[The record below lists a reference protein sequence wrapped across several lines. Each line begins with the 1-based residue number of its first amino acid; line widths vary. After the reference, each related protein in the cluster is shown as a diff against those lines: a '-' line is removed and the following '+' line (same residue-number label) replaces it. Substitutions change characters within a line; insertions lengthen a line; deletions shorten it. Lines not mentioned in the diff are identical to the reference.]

1 MTDNSNRMT
10 VQENP
15 QINSPVTA
23 WLSRHRVAVGLF
35 LLLSFAVA
43 IRIYGINWDQGGLF
57 HPDERAFLF
66 QVEQIEFPE
75 SEEVPPFFSR
85 DFFSSENP
93 YFTKESPL
101 NPGSFNWGSLPHYM
115 LKGVQYGAQAFLEDD
130 LNLFDLRFP
139 GRVLSA
145 LADTATVAL
154 VFFIGSRWFS
164 RRVGFLAAGMISL
177 AVINIQLSH
186 FFAVDALMTTFI
198 VATVYF
204 AIRVAYHGRTSDAA
218 LMGLM
223 AGLGFATKFSVSPL
237 GVAVVTS
244 LLIYALSQPGDALN
258 LRGWRSPAAALRQL
272 QAFKALL
279 IATGVAFATVLIT
292 QPYMFLDLDTF
303 FTNISDQSEMVRRI
317 NDWPFTRQ
325 YADTPRYWYQVF
337 QLGFWGLGPAM
348 GIVVWVGLLAG
359 IAFAWF
365 GRRKVDVVILAWVI
379 PYLLITGWFDVK
391 FLRYM
396 VPLVPFLVLYGAR
409 TLLWAGDMMNA
420 FWPQRRYLIAAPA
433 VIMLVFTGH
442 YALSFM
448 SIYSGPHPGQAAS
461 DWLAENA
468 EPGSRVVQEHWE
480 EGIPGRSGIIFVHE
494 RLELYNPDSFD
505 KFNRI
510 TSTLADSDYLVFF
523 SNRLYGTIPRLPERY
538 PQSTEYY
545 ERLFDGSLGYE
556 LVFADT
562 RPVQS
567 LGITYREDQFTRVN
581 FGPPAGFAQPS
592 GDLLTIAPGWADESF
607 SVYDHPQVLIFQN
620 TGRLD
625 DVAMLGVIGFG
636 GPAALAN
643 RQVGLLL
650 DDDQLETQRS
660 GGTWTDLAF
669 LRNLPEG
676 ASWIVWL
683 IAAEI
688 FALAAVPLAFVLFR
702 PFPDRGYLLA
712 KPLGL
717 LVAATVTWLLASAGI
732 LEFGFGGAFAG
743 LLVLAAISGFAV
755 WRRGQAMKEWFR
767 SNRRTVILSEVL
779 FITAFLAFLAIR
791 FANPDLWHPFRGGEK
806 PMDFAYLNAVTRSS
820 VMPPFDPWF
829 AGGFLN
835 YYYFGQFLVADMIR
849 FTGIVPSI
857 AYNLAVPLLFA
868 FTFGAAFSIVYN
880 LAKLT
885 LIARKGAAV
894 AARAKSPIFGGIA
907 AAVLVSVAGNI
918 DGLAQ
923 VWDRFT
929 GDQAVWSF
937 DFWRSSR
944 MFEGGTGGNEI
955 TEFPFF
961 SFLFAD
967 LHAHMIAIP
976 FALLALGL
984 AVATFLRVSDKEPI
998 WQSWGRLAFLGVAV
1012 GALRIINAWDF
1023 PTQLLLAGGA
1033 VLVGEMFI
1041 QRKPLTARLATGVL
1055 KWIFV
1060 AGVGF
1065 VVYLPFHINFE
1076 LFNNGVLQSEFRTPL
1091 GTYWAVHSIF
1101 LVVVLSWVFFEVRD
1115 RTPAVWL
1122 WYRNYA
1128 EVNRVPISI
1137 GPLIIVMLAAAV
1149 LTFLFTPISTL
1160 AFTTLVAL
1168 AVIGAA
1174 ALAYTSGKPG
1184 AKYVVAVAGFVVMA
1198 MGLGGGVDIFTVKD
1212 DIGRMNTVF
1221 KFYLQAWWLL
1231 ALASGFFLWLMWSD
1245 GRFSLPRINLSTP
1258 TFINQLSAAS
1268 KTAWVGGL
1276 AVLLIGVMIYPVLG
1290 TNVRIKDRFD
1300 TSSTGLDG
1308 TAYMETAV
1316 HFENAQT
1323 GSPTAI
1329 TLSDDLKAIEWL
1341 QRNVE
1346 GSPVIVEGLTDLYR
1360 WGGRVSINTGL
1371 PAVIGWDWH
1380 QRQQRVNYAWAVTER
1395 RQQVDSFYR
1404 TGSITEAVQLL
1415 DRFDVRYVY
1424 IGELERITYPA
1435 SGLDKFSRM
1444 EAFGLRPVYSEGSVT
1459 IYKYASPQTV
1469 SR

>member
-1 MTDNSNRMT
+1 MT
-10 VQENP
+10 VPEIPQMNP
-15 QINSPVTA
+15 SRA
-23 WLSRHRVAVGLF
+23 WLRRHRVAIGLF
-35 LLLSFAVA
+35 ALLAFALAV
-43 IRIYGINWDQGGLF
+43 RIYGINWDQGGLF

-66 QVEQIEFPE
+66 QVEQLEFPE
-75 SEEVPPFFSR
+75 SDEL
-85 DFFSSENP
+85 DTL
-93 YFTKESPL
+93 FTKESPL
-101 NPGSFNWGSLPHYM
+101 HPGSFNWGSLPHYM
-115 LKGVQYGAQAFLEDD
+115 LKSVQYGAQLFLEDD

-145 LADTATVAL
+145 LADTVTVAL

-177 AVINIQLSH
+177 AVLNIQLSH
-186 FFAVDALMTTFI
+186 FFAVDSLMTTFI

-237 GVAVVTS
+237 GVAVVVS
-244 LLIYALSQPGDALN
+244 LLIYALSKPGDILN
-258 LRGWRSPAAALRQL
+258 LQGWRSPSAAVRQW

-279 IATGVAFATVLIT
+279 VASGVAFAAVLVT

-303 FTNISDQSEMVRRI
+303 FGNISDQSEMVRRI

-359 IAFAWF
+359 VAFAWF
-365 GRRKVDVVILAWVI
+365 GRRKVDLVILAWVI

-409 TLLWAGDMMNA
+409 TLLWLGDLLNA
-420 FWPQRRYLIAAPA
+420 VWPQRRYLVAAPA

-448 SIYSGPHPGQAAS
+448 SVYSGPHPGQAAS
-461 DWLAENA
+461 DWLQQNA
-468 EPGSRVVQEHWE
+468 QPGSRVVQEHWE
-480 EGIPGRSGIIFVHE
+480 EGIPGRPGIEFVHT
-494 RLELYNPDSFD
+494 RLELYNPDSVD

-510 TSTLADSDYLVFF
+510 TGSLSEADYLVLF

-538 PQSTEYY
+538 PMSTEYY

-562 RPVQS
+562 RPVES
-567 LGITYREDQFTRVN
+567 LGVTYREDQFTRVS
-581 FGPPAGFAQPS
+581 FDPPAGFEQPTGS
-592 GDLLTIAPGWADESF
+592 LLTVAPGWADESF
-607 SVYDHPQVLIFQN
+607 SVYDHPQVLIFEN

-625 DVAMLGVIGFG
+625 SVTMLREIGIG
-636 GPAALAN
+636 STTPQIN

-650 DDDQLETQRS
+650 DEDDLAQQRS

-669 LRNLPEG
+669 LRGLPEG

-683 IAAEI
+683 LAAEI
-688 FALAAVPLAFVLFR
+688 FALFAVPLAFVLFR

-717 LVAATVTWLLASAGI
+717 LIAATVTWLLASVGV

-743 LLVLAAISGFAV
+743 LLVLGAFSGFAV
-755 WRRGQAMKEWFR
+755 WRRGPEMKRFFR
-767 SNRRTVILSEVL
+767 DNRRTVVLSEVL
-779 FITAFLAFLAIR
+779 FLAAFMAFLAIR

-849 FTGIVPSI
+849 LTGIVPSI

-880 LAKLT
+880 LASLT
-885 LIARKGAAV
+885 AAARKGASTVVRSRTPVV
-894 AARAKSPIFGGIA
+894 AGLLGALFVA
-907 AAVLVSVAGNI
+907 VAGNI

-923 VWDRFT
+923 IWDRYT
-929 GDQAVWSF
+929 GPNQQFWRF

-967 LHAHMIAIP
+967 LHAHMIVIP
-976 FALLALGL
+976 FALLALAL
-984 AVATFLRVSDKEPI
+984 AVSVFLRIGSREPL
-998 WQSWGRLAFLGVAV
+998 WQNWGRLAFLGVAV

-1033 VLVGEMFI
+1033 VMVGELLV
-1041 QRKPLTARLATGVL
+1041 QRKPITARIASGAL

-1060 AGVGF
+1060 AAVGYI
-1065 VVYLPFHINFE
+1065 VYLPFHINFE
-1076 LFNNGVLQSEFRTPL
+1076 LFNNGVLQSDFKTPI

-1101 LVVVLSWVFFEVRD
+1101 LLVVLSWVFFEVRD
-1115 RTPAVWL
+1115 RAPAAWAR
-1122 WYRNYA
+1122 YQAYA
-1128 EVNRVPISI
+1128 EQYQLPVSI
-1137 GPLIIVMLAAAV
+1137 GPLAVVMLGAV
-1149 LTFLFTPISTL
+1149 ALTFMFTPFSTI

-1168 AVIGAA
+1168 AAAGAT

-1184 AKYVVAVAGFVVMA
+1184 ARYVMVVSGFVVMA
-1198 MGLGGGVDIFTVKD
+1198 MALGGGVDIFTVKD

-1231 ALASGFFLWLMWSD
+1231 ALASGYLFWLMWSD
-1245 GRFSLPRINLSTP
+1245 GRFAFPRFSFSTP
-1258 TFINQLSAAS
+1258 SFSNQLSAAT
-1268 KTAWVGGL
+1268 KTAWAGAL
-1276 AVLLIGVMIYPVLG
+1276 IVLFIGVMIYPILG
-1290 TNVRIKDRFD
+1290 TDVRLKDRFSTAD
-1300 TSSTGLDG
+1300 TGLDG

-1316 HFENAQT
+1316 HFENRLD
-1323 GSPTAI
+1323 GGRSPI
-1329 TLSDDLKAIEWL
+1329 TLADDLQAIEWL

-1380 QRQQRVNYAWAVTER
+1380 QRQQRVQYAWAVTQR
-1395 RQQVDSFYR
+1395 RFEVDSFYS
-1404 TGSITEAVQLL
+1404 TGSITDAVQLL
-1415 DRFDVRYVY
+1415 DRYDVRYVY
-1424 IGELERITYPA
+1424 LGQLERITYPA
-1435 SGLDKFSRM
+1435 SGLDKFGRM
-1444 EAFGLRPVYSEGSVT
+1444 QAFGLTPVYSEGTVT
-1459 IYKYASPQTV
+1459 IYEYQPPQTV

>member
-1 MTDNSNRMT
+1 MT
-10 VQENP
+10 VQDTFPESTP
-15 QINSPVTA
+15 QRS
-23 WLSRHRVAVGLF
+23 WLQRHRIAIGLF
-35 LLLSFAVA
+35 LLLSFALA
-43 IRIYGINWDQGGLF
+43 IRLYGINWDQGGLF

-66 QVEQIEFPE
+66 QVEQLEFPE
-75 SEEVPPFFSR
+75 SNELDTLLTR
-85 DFFSSENP
+85 
-93 YFTKESPL
+93 ESPL
-101 NPGSFNWGSLPHYM
+101 HPGSFNWGSLPHYM

-145 LADTATVAL
+145 LADTVTVAL
-154 VFFIGSRWFS
+154 VFLTGSRWFS
-164 RRVGFLAAGMISL
+164 RRVGFLAAGMIAI
-177 AVINIQLSH
+177 AVLNIQLSH

-198 VATVYF
+198 TATIYF
-204 AIRVAYHGRTSDAA
+204 AVRVSYRGRLSDAA

-223 AGLGFATKFSVSPL
+223 AGLAFATKFSVSPL
-237 GVAVVTS
+237 TLAVLS
-244 LLIYALSQPGDALN
+244 SFLIYALSQPGDALN
-258 LRGWRSPAAALRQL
+258 LRGWKSPVAAIRQF
-272 QAFKALL
+272 QAVKGLAV
-279 IATGVAFATVLIT
+279 ATGVAFATVLIT
-292 QPYMFLDLDTF
+292 QPYMFLDLGTF

-325 YADTPRYWYQVF
+325 YADTPRYFYQVF

-348 GIVVWVGLLAG
+348 GIVVWIGLLAG
-359 IAFAWF
+359 VAFAWF
-365 GRRKVDVVILAWVI
+365 GRRKVDLVILAWVI

-391 FLRYM
+391 FMRYM

-409 TLLWAGDMMNA
+409 TLLWAGDMLNA
-420 FWPQRRYLIAAPA
+420 FWPQRRYLVAAPA
-433 VIMLVFTGH
+433 VVMLAFTGH

-448 SIYSGPHPGQAAS
+448 SVYSGPHPGQAAS
-461 DWLAENA
+461 DWLEQNA
-468 EPGSRVVQEHWE
+468 APGSRVVQEHWE
-480 EGIPGRSGIIFVHE
+480 EGIPGRPGINFVHE
-494 RLELYNPDSFD
+494 RLELYNPDSVD

-538 PQSTEYY
+538 PMSAEYY

-567 LGITYREDQFTRVN
+567 LGITYREDQFTRVS
-581 FGPPAGFAQPS
+581 FDAPAGFEQPS

-607 SVYDHPQVLIFQN
+607 SVYDHPQILIFQN
-620 TGRLD
+620 TGELD
-625 DVAMLGVIGFG
+625 NVSMLREIGLG
-636 GPAALAN
+636 DAASQTT

-650 DDDQLETQRS
+650 NEDDLIQQRS

-688 FALAAVPLAFVLFR
+688 FALFAIPLAFVLFR

-717 LVAATVTWLLASAGI
+717 LIAATITWLLASVGI

-743 LLVLAAISGFAV
+743 LLVLGSISAFV
-755 WRRGQAMKEWFR
+755 LWRRGGEIKEYFR
-767 SNRRTVILSEVL
+767 TNKRTVLLSEGL
-779 FITAFLAFLAIR
+779 FLAAFLAFLAIR

-806 PMDFAYLNAVTRSS
+806 PMDFAYLNAVTRST

-849 FTGIVPSI
+849 ITGIAPAI

-868 FTFGAAFSIVYN
+868 FTFGAAFSLVYN
-880 LAKLT
+880 LATLT

-894 AARAKSPIFGGIA
+894 AARARSPIIAGILGGA
-907 AAVLVSVAGNI
+907 FVAVAGNI

-929 GDQAVWSF
+929 GPSGESQPAWAF

-976 FALLALGL
+976 FAILALGL
-984 AVATFLRVSDKEPI
+984 TVAVFLRASETEAF
-998 WQSWGRLAFLGVAV
+998 WQRWGRLAVLGVAV

-1033 VLVGEMFI
+1033 TLAGELFV
-1041 QRKPLTARLATGVL
+1041 QRKPLTARLASGVL

-1060 AGVGF
+1060 AVVGF

-1076 LFNNGVLQSEFRTPL
+1076 LFNNGVLQSDFRTPL

-1101 LVVVLSWVFFEVRD
+1101 LLVVLSWVFFEISD
-1115 RTPAVWL
+1115 RAPAAWKR
-1122 WYRNYA
+1122 YRKYA
-1128 EVNRVPISI
+1128 EANQVPLGV
-1137 GPLIIVMLAAAV
+1137 GPLILVMLTAAV

-1160 AFTTLVAL
+1160 VFTTLVAL
-1168 AVIGAA
+1168 AVMGAA

-1184 AKYVVAVAGFVVMA
+1184 ARYIVAVSGFVVMA
-1198 MGLGGGVDIFTVKD
+1198 MALGGGVDMFTVKD

-1231 ALASGFFLWLMWSD
+1231 ALASGYFLWLMWAD
-1245 GRFSLPRINLSTP
+1245 GRFEKPKFSPSMPSFL
-1258 TFINQLSAAS
+1258 NQVFAAS
-1268 KTAWVGGL
+1268 KTVWVGGL
-1276 AVLLIGVMIYPVLG
+1276 AVLVVGVMIYPVLG

-1300 TSSTGLDG
+1300 TSSTGLNG
-1308 TAYMETAV
+1308 NAYMETTV
-1316 HFENAQT
+1316 HFEKDQAGVQ
-1323 GSPTAI
+1323 TAI
-1329 TLSDDLKAIEWL
+1329 TLADDLRAIEWL

-1380 QRQQRVNYAWAVTER
+1380 QRQQRVNYAWAVTQR
-1395 RQQVDSFYR
+1395 RQQVDSFFR
-1404 TGSITEAVQLL
+1404 TGSITEAVALM
-1415 DRFDVRYVY
+1415 DEFDVRYVY

-1435 SGLDKFSRM
+1435 SGLDKFDRM
-1444 EAFGLRPVYSEGSVT
+1444 AAFGLTPAYSEGAVT
-1459 IYKYASPQTV
+1459 IYEYEPPQTV